1 MEPYFLL
8 RNFSKPFK
16 GFLFAFLFV
25 LSVGYFTGL
34 SFVAQTNS
42 TQPDGI
48 IENYNGNENSEEVL
62 VMKFKKGQREMLTII
77 HTHVLSI
84 GFIFVLLGL
93 LIWGTQI
100 PTKWKTFLTVEPFC
114 SIIFTFGGIYLIW
127 LEYTSM
133 AYLVMISGLLM
144 TLSFL
149 VGVVVVGGAL
159 IKSPIASN

>member
-1 MEPYFLL
+1 MEPTFLL

-16 GFLFAFLFV
+16 SFLFAFLFV

-42 TQPDGI
+42 TQPAGI
-48 IENYNGNENSEEVL
+48 VENYNGNENSEEVS

-84 GFIFVLLGL
+84 GFIFALLGL
-93 LIWGTQI
+93 LVWGTQI
-100 PTKWKTFLTVEPFC
+100 STKWKTFLTIEPFC

-133 AYLVMISGLLM
+133 AYVVMISGLLM
-144 TLSFL
+144 TFSFL
-149 VGVVVVGGAL
+149 AGLVVICRAL
-159 IKSPIASN
+159 IKSPIASH